1 MCYEPDIF
9 NIAKDH
15 PRRYVLSTG
24 GEVDAGRGVTTP
36 GVALY
41 HEGLDL
47 IAIVS
52 KLYSEVQV
60 AEIGCELTQPLPAN
74 IASRSV

>member
-1 MCYEPDIF
+1 MCYEHDIF
-9 NIAKDH
+9 NIAKEH

-52 KLYSEVQV
+52 TVQKRFLWLGAV
-60 AEIGCELTQPLPAN
+60 QSCCVFAL
-74 IASRSV
+74 

>member
-1 MCYEPDIF
+1 MKNIIMFKVCYEPDIF
-9 NIAKDH
+9 NIGKDH

-52 KLYSEVQV
+52 CVHYYLQKV
-60 AEIGCELTQPLPAN
+60 A
-74 IASRSV
+74 

>member
-9 NIAKDH
+9 NIAKSH

-24 GEVDAGRGVTTP
+24 GEVDPGRGVTTP
-36 GVALY
+36 GFALY

-52 KLYSEVQV
+52 
-60 AEIGCELTQPLPAN
+60 
-74 IASRSV
+74 SRSHVHESLREVA